1 MNSAKLNIL
10 SIFFSISGEV
20 NIWPQGAPTIFIRF
34 AGCNLNCH
42 YCDTKQSINAA
53 GTQVTVEEIIEQI
66 KSFDCKRVLITGGE
80 PLLQKNGLQALIREL
95 DIHGYMTSVETNG
108 SLPLDILPEH
118 PDCWV
123 VDIKMPGS
131 GYFGSMIL
139 PEKHLQDAEERDN
152 LIFKFPVEDEQDYE
166 AAINI
171 IKNLDET
178 SCGLAL
184 SPVSPL
190 TAAELWEWMVRDCAT
205 HCILN
210 TQIHKTIWP
219 NSKIE
224 R

>member
-1 MNSAKLNIL
+1 MKTKINIM

-20 NIWPQGAPTIFIRF
+20 NIWPQGTPTIFIRF

-42 YCDTKQSINAA
+42 YCDTKQSINAT
-53 GTQVTVEEIIEQI
+53 GTQMTVEEIIEQI
-66 KSFDCKRVLITGGE
+66 KPFNCERVLITGGE

-95 DIHGYMTSVETNG
+95 DIQGYMTSVETNG
-108 SLPLDILPEH
+108 TLPLDILPEH

-131 GYFGSMIL
+131 GVSGSLIL
-139 PEKHLQDAEERDN
+139 PETHLKKIESTV
-152 LIFKFPVEDEQDYE
+152 LVIFKFPIEDEWDFLVAKRIINE
-166 AAINI
+166 LDKTAAGI
-171 IKNLDET
+171 
-178 SCGLAL
+178 AL
-184 SPVSPL
+184 SPVLPL
-190 TAAELWEWMVRDCAT
+190 TAAQLWEWMVEDGLT

-219 NSKIE
+219 DSKIE

>member
-1 MNSAKLNIL
+1 MKTKINIM

-34 AGCNLNCH
+34 AGCNLACH

-53 GTQVTVEEIIEQI
+53 GTQMTVEEIVEQV
-66 KSFDCKRVLITGGE
+66 KSFDCQRVLITGGE

-95 DIHGYMTSVETNG
+95 DIQGYVTSVETNG

-131 GYFGSMIL
+131 GYFDSMIL
-139 PEKHLQDAEERDN
+139 PEKHLEDAEVWDN
-152 LIFKFPVEDEQDYE
+152 LIFKFPIENERDFQT
-166 AAINI
+166 AADI
-171 IKNLDET
+171 IKDLSEHAA
-178 SCGLAL
+178 GFAL
-184 SPVSPL
+184 SPISPL
-190 TAAELWEWMVRDCAT
+190 TAIELWGWMVRAGLT

-210 TQIHKTIWP
+210 TQIHKFL
-219 NSKIE
+219 KLE
-224 R
+224 

>member
-1 MNSAKLNIL
+1 MKTKINIM

-34 AGCNLNCH
+34 AGCNLACH

-53 GTQVTVEEIIEQI
+53 GTQMTVEEIIEQI
-66 KSFDCKRVLITGGE
+66 KPFDCQRVLITGGE

-95 DIHGYMTSVETNG
+95 DIQGYMTSVETNG
-108 SLPLDILPEH
+108 SEPLDIYPEH

-131 GYFGSMIL
+131 GYFDSMIL
-139 PEKHLQDAEERDN
+139 PGKHLEDAGAEDN
-152 LIFKFPVEDEQDYE
+152 LIFKFPIEDERDFQT
-166 AAINI
+166 AADI
-171 IKNLDET
+171 IKDLDET

-184 SPVSPL
+184 SPISPL
-190 TAAELWEWMVRDCAT
+190 TAAELWEWMVRDGLT

-219 NSKIE
+219 DSKIE

>member
-1 MNSAKLNIL
+1 MKTKINIM

-34 AGCNLNCH
+34 AGCNLVCH

-53 GTQVTVEEIIEQI
+53 GTQMTVEEIVEQI
-66 KSFDCKRVLITGGE
+66 KSFDCQRVLITGGE
-80 PLLQKNGLQALIREL
+80 PLLQRNGLRELIREL
-95 DIHGYMTSVETNG
+95 HIQGRTTSIETNG
-108 SLPLDILPEH
+108 SFHLDILPER

-131 GYFGSMIL
+131 GYHGSMIL
-139 PEKHLQDAEERDN
+139 PEQHLEDTGAGDN
-152 LIFKFPVEDEQDYE
+152 LIFKFPIEDEWDYE
-166 AAINI
+166 TAINI

-190 TAAELWEWMVRDCAT
+190 TAAQLWEWMVRDGLT
-205 HCILN
+205 YCILN

-219 NSKIE
+219 DSKIE